1 MSKQFFKNLEWK
13 VLICSLLLL
22 AIGLFALYSATMN
35 KGLID
40 FTKQVRWFVVSIP
53 VLLFFTFVDYNKI
66 LKYSGFLYL
75 IFLGLLVGV
84 LFTTPISGASSW
96 YNLGEF
102 SFQPSEIGKIF
113 ILMFIVSVIV
123 RLQYKGKDEI
133 NKLYKLI
140 ISLIVAAIPIAL
152 IIKQPDYGTAL
163 AYIFAFIAI
172 LYVAGLRKR
181 YIFLGVILRRYR
193 DISYI

>member
-22 AIGLFALYSATMN
+22 AIGLFALYSATIN

-75 IFLGLLVGV
+75 IFLGLLVGA

-113 ILMFIVSVIV
+113 ILMFIVATIV

-181 YIFLGVILRRYR
+181 YIFLGVILRSYR
-193 DISYI
+193 DIFYI

>member
-1 MSKQFFKNLEWK
+1 MNKQFFKNLEWK

-22 AIGLFALYSATMN
+22 AIGLFALYSATIN
-35 KGLID
+35 KGLVD

-53 VLLFFTFVDYNKI
+53 FLLFFTLIDYNKI
-66 LKYSGFLYL
+66 LKYSGFFYL

-84 LFTTPISGASSW
+84 LFTKPISGATSW

-113 ILMFIVSVIV
+113 ILMFIVATIV

-152 IIKQPDYGTAL
+152 IIRQPDYGTAL

-172 LYVAGLRKR
+172 LYVGGLRKR
-181 YIFLGVILRRYR
+181 YIILRNNT
-193 DISYI
+193 SEVLVYI

>member
-22 AIGLFALYSATMN
+22 AIGLFALYSATIN
-35 KGLID
+35 KGLVD

-53 VLLFFTFVDYNKI
+53 FLLFFTLVDYNKI
-66 LKYSGFLYL
+66 LKYSGFFYL

-84 LFTTPISGASSW
+84 LFTKPISGATSW

-113 ILMFIVSVIV
+113 ILMFIVATIV

-140 ISLIVAAIPIAL
+140 ISLIVAAIPITL
-152 IIKQPDYGTAL
+152 IIRQPDYGTAL
-163 AYIFAFIAI
+163 AYIFAVIAI
-172 LYVAGLRKR
+172 LYVGGLRKR
-181 YIFLGVILRRYR
+181 YIILR
-193 DISYI
+193 SNTSEVLVYI

>member
-1 MSKQFFKNLEWK
+1 MNKQFFKNLEWK

-22 AIGLFALYSATMN
+22 AIGLFALYSATIN
-35 KGLID
+35 KGLVD

-53 VLLFFTFVDYNKI
+53 FLLFFTLVDYNKI
-66 LKYSGFLYL
+66 LKYSGFFYL

-84 LFTTPISGASSW
+84 LFTKPISGATSW

-113 ILMFIVSVIV
+113 ILMFIVATIV

-140 ISLIVAAIPIAL
+140 ILLIVAAIPIAL
-152 IIKQPDYGTAL
+152 IIRQPDYGTAL

-172 LYVAGLRKR
+172 LYVGGLRKR
-181 YIFLGVILRRYR
+181 YIFLRNNTSEVLV
-193 DISYI
+193 YI

>member
-1 MSKQFFKNLEWK
+1 MNKQFFKNLEWK

-22 AIGLFALYSATMN
+22 AIGLFALYSATIN
-35 KGLID
+35 KGLVD

-53 VLLFFTFVDYNKI
+53 FLLFFTLVDYNKI
-66 LKYSGFLYL
+66 LKYSGFFYL

-84 LFTTPISGASSW
+84 LFTKPISGATSW

-113 ILMFIVSVIV
+113 ILMFIVAIIV

-140 ISLIVAAIPIAL
+140 ISLIVAAIPITL
-152 IIKQPDYGTAL
+152 IIRQPDYGTAL
-163 AYIFAFIAI
+163 AYIFAVIAI
-172 LYVAGLRKR
+172 LYVGGLRKR
-181 YIFLGVILRRYR
+181 YIFLRSNTSEVLV
-193 DISYI
+193 YI

>member
-1 MSKQFFKNLEWK
+1 MNKQFFKNLEWR

-22 AIGLFALYSATMN
+22 AIGLFALYSATIN
-35 KGLID
+35 KGLVD
-40 FTKQVRWFVVSIP
+40 FTKQVRWFIVSIP
-53 VLLFFTFVDYNKI
+53 FLLFFTFVDYNKI
-66 LKYSGFLYL
+66 LKYSAFFYI
-75 IFLGLLVGV
+75 IFIGLLVGV
-84 LFTTPISGASSW
+84 LFTSPISGATSW

-113 ILMFIVSVIV
+113 ILMFIVATIV

-140 ISLIVAAIPIAL
+140 ISLIVAAIPITL

-163 AYIFAFIAI
+163 AYIFAVIAI
-172 LYVAGLRKR
+172 LYVGGLRKR
-181 YIFLGVILRRYR
+181 YIFLRNNPSEVLV
-193 DISYI
+193 YI

>member
-22 AIGLFALYSATMN
+22 AIGLFALYSATIN

-140 ISLIVAAIPIAL
+140 ISLIVAAIPITL
-152 IIKQPDYGTAL
+152 IIRQPDYGTAL
-163 AYIFAFIAI
+163 AYIFAVIAI
-172 LYVAGLRKR
+172 LYVGGLRKR
-181 YIFLGVILRRYR
+181 YIFLRSNTSEVLV
-193 DISYI
+193 YI

>member
-1 MSKQFFKNLEWK
+1 MNKQFFKNLEWR

-22 AIGLFALYSATMN
+22 AIGLFALYSATIN
-35 KGLID
+35 KGLVD
-40 FTKQVRWFVVSIP
+40 FTKQVRWFIVSIP
-53 VLLFFTFVDYNKI
+53 FLLFFTFVDYNKI
-66 LKYSGFLYL
+66 LKYSAFFYI
-75 IFLGLLVGV
+75 IFIGLLVGV
-84 LFTTPISGASSW
+84 LFTSPISGATSW
-96 YNLGEF
+96 YNLGEL

-113 ILMFIVSVIV
+113 ILMFIVATIV

-152 IIKQPDYGTAL
+152 IIRQPDYGTAL

-172 LYVAGLRKR
+172 LYVGGLRKR
-181 YIFLGVILRRYR
+181 YIILR
-193 DISYI
+193 SNTSEVLVYI

>member
-1 MSKQFFKNLEWK
+1 MNKQFFKNLEWK
-13 VLICSLLLL
+13 VLVCSLLLL
-22 AIGLFALYSATMN
+22 AIGLFALYSATIN
-35 KGLID
+35 KGLVD

-53 VLLFFTFVDYNKI
+53 FLLFFTLVDYNKI
-66 LKYSGFLYL
+66 LKYSGFFYL

-84 LFTTPISGASSW
+84 LFTKPISGATSW

-113 ILMFIVSVIV
+113 ILMFIVAIIV

-152 IIKQPDYGTAL
+152 IIRQPDYGTAL

-172 LYVAGLRKR
+172 LYVGGLRKR
-181 YIFLGVILRRYR
+181 YIILRNNT
-193 DISYI
+193 SEVLVYI